1 MNKIHR
7 TSTLILSLAFQATM
21 ASADVPAKTT
31 GTLHVLGIAVNV
43 DGVGKPG
50 PLLNSF
56 NWSAEEKVNL
66 FTELGKDLYGQV
78 DGHSLLGEH
87 VTRGQFM
94 AALDS
99 TRQKSKPGDFVVI
112 YIGMHGGTD
121 RKDGWGVET
130 VDHEVI
136 SGKEVKEI
144 LGAMPCQVLALIE
157 TCGSGGFA
165 RDHKNDIPLPDNVTV
180 ITCCR
185 ARQTATNELDIAAV
199 EALRGRADFNKDGVV
214 MMNELTRYVRLRF
227 DATFELDGVECVIVQ
242 SKLPAETAL
251 TRVPENLVAIA
262 KDGSWHSA
270 TLLGENRG
278 NYLVHPDGWN
288 PIPKGGWFLTNKVTR
303 DEIVLPDEP
312 KPLVV
317 EQNGSWYCAKLVAME
332 GANFKVKYVGYDE
345 EETVTPDRV
354 KYPIFIEPTGE
365 AKKTR
370 SREARQ

>member
-1 MNKIHR
+1 MI
-7 TSTLILSLAFQATM
+7 FQAAM
-21 ASADVPAKTT
+21 AWADAPAKTT

-56 NWSAEEKVNL
+56 NWSAEEKVAI
-66 FTELGKDLYGQV
+66 FSELGKDLYGQV
-78 DGHSLLGEH
+78 DAHALLGEH

-99 TRQKSKPGDFVVI
+99 TQQNAKPGDFVVI

-130 VDHEVI
+130 VDNELI
-136 SGKEVKEI
+136 RGKEVKEI

-165 RDHKNDIPLPDNVTV
+165 RDHKNDIPLPENVTV
-180 ITCCR
+180 LTCCR
-185 ARQTATNELDIAAV
+185 ARQSATNELDIAAV

-214 MMNELTRYVRLRF
+214 MINELTRYVRLRF
-227 DATFELDGVECVIVQ
+227 DATFEKDGVECVIVP
-242 SKLPAETAL
+242 SKQPTETAL
-251 TRVPENLVAIA
+251 TRVSGNLVAIA
-262 KDGSWHSA
+262 KDGSWHSGV
-270 TLLGENRG
+270 LLEEKKGIYR
-278 NYLVHPDGWN
+278 VHPDGWN
-288 PIPKGGWFLTNKVTR
+288 PIPKGGWFLANQVTR
-303 DEIVLPDEP
+303 DEIVLPGEP
-312 KPLVV
+312 APLVV
-317 EQNGSWYCAKLVAME
+317 EQNGEWYCAKLVAME
-332 GANFKVKYVGYDE
+332 GANFKVKYIGYDE

-370 SREARQ
+370 SRKASQ